1 VIEIK
6 ILKLLLPSWS
16 EQTYNKQYQNGTDDV
31 QRIFPAIRQK
41 ANENT
46 HGWVGCRWKN
56 NYSL

>member
-1 VIEIK
+1 VTGIK
-6 ILKLLLPSWS
+6 IPKLLLLSWS
-16 EQTYNKQYQNGTDDV
+16 GKAYKTQYQNGADDV
-31 QRIFPAIRQK
+31 QRVFSAIRQK